1 MTLIEFEFTIKTRLQ
16 EGREWLTAVLSHL
29 IQQLTNNASE
39 YSKLLDL
46 ENYFQW
52 LF

>member
-1 MTLIEFEFTIKTRLQ
+1 MTLIEFEFTIKTGFQ
-16 EGREWLTAVLSHL
+16 EGREWLTAVLSHPM
-29 IQQLTNNASE
+29 QQLTNNASE

-46 ENYFQW
+46 KNYFLW